1 MKNFHKLITVGLL
14 CSLFVIWSC
23 QSGST
28 DDTKSQTR
36 AELEDNTET
45 TLVNGNPIPTPAASE
60 IEEPVGPL
68 TKVNFEDTRYDYG
81 TVEQGEKVVYVFKFQ
96 NTGKEPLVLSDV
108 RPSCG
113 CTTPKWTREP
123 LAPGEN
129 GEIHVEFD
137 TKGKSGQQT
146 KTVTVTANTDPSKT
160 VLTLAGEVIKTETD
174 PS

>member
-1 MKNFHKLITVGLL
+1 MKNIYKIITVALLGGLL
-14 CSLFVIWSC
+14 VVWSC
-23 QSGST
+23 QSSS
-28 DDTKSQTR
+28 DDTKSEAR
-36 AELEDNTET
+36 AELEDRTET
-45 TLVNGNPIPTPAASE
+45 TLVTGEPIPTPTASE
-60 IEEPVGPL
+60 IDEPVGPL
-68 TKVNFEDTRYDYG
+68 TTVRFEETRYDYG
-81 TVEQGEKVVYVFKFQ
+81 TVEQGEKVIYVFKFQ
-96 NTGKEPLVLSDV
+96 NTGSEPLVLSDV

-123 LAPGEN
+123 VAPGED

-160 VLTLAGEVIKTETD
+160 VLTVAGEVLKPETD